1 MTRLDIKVEISKI
14 LDELPED
21 SLKYI
26 LILLKEIKTQPLKN
40 IKLTAY
46 IRKIMEEDKE
56 LLKKLA
62 E

>member
-1 MTRLDIKVEISKI
+1 MTRLEIKAEISKI
-14 LDELPED
+14 LDELPEE
-21 SLKYI
+21 SLKYV
-26 LILLKEIKTQPLKN
+26 LDLLKEIKTQPSKN
-40 IKLTAY
+40 IKLTGY